1 MWQNAMLLKLG
12 CSKKDSHTRQILYL
26 NPQLLFTSNSSST
39 NHVAETWLLQAGSR
53 CNEGN
58 LLKCKANIR
67 LGEKSLTKVSLI
79 VARPYV
85 FHNLLLLLLPSSTG
99 IFFFF
104 FMISTISSNYREGSL
119 KKNIQ

>member
-12 CSKKDSHTRQILYL
+12 CSKKDSYTRQILLNL
-26 NPQLLFTSNSSST
+26 NPQLLVTSNSSST
-39 NHVAETWLLQAGSR
+39 NHVAGTWLLQAGSR

-67 LGEKSLTKVSLI
+67 LGEKSLIKVSLI

-85 FHNLLLLLLPSSTG
+85 FHNLLLLLLLSSTG

-104 FMISTISSNYREGSL
+104 HDL
-119 KKNIQ
+119 DHL